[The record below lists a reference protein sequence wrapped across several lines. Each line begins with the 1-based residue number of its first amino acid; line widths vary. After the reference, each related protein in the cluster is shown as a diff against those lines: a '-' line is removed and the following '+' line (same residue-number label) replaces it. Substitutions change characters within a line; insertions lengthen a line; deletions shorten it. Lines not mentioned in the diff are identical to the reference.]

1 MSIIQAVLS
10 IATSDML
17 PSDFPGVHDLAFI
30 VVSLD
35 TSPALEVNA
44 FILSTSALVSVNGL
58 AQA

>member
-1 MSIIQAVLS
+1 
-10 IATSDML
+10 ML